1 MIDKLYLEIDKFDKW
16 AQQHYDI
23 PQDDIRGEWECNYKN
38 WGTIH
43 KAFQEYIG
51 ITDPERWTE
60 DQKIKLLYIIA
71 RDNEIECLVD
81 LLDEHAL
88 TILTE
93 FSIKH
98 GHRDDKWQLAIQL
111 HKLSD
116 RQKALTLLEKLV
128 NDEDEYVIR
137 RSLMELADLQSDK
150 VEYYVDK
157 FWNKNK
163 YGDMEEYQRKAVLYS
178 LKTIHSEL
186 LDTYIELAKQDGR
199 KYLVQDAIRI
209 EAEKNTLSKI

>member
-1 MIDKLYLEIDKFDKW
+1 M
-16 AQQHYDI
+16 
-23 PQDDIRGEWECNYKN
+23 
-38 WGTIH
+38 
-43 KAFQEYIG
+43 
-51 ITDPERWTE
+51 
-60 DQKIKLLYIIA
+60 
-71 RDNEIECLVD
+71 
-81 LLDEHAL
+81 
-88 TILTE
+88 
-93 FSIKH
+93 
-98 GHRDDKWQLAIQL
+98 
-111 HKLSD
+111 
-116 RQKALTLLEKLV
+116 